1 MLALLD
7 PEEGGMLHR
16 SAAVLVLVLALAALG
31 WPSPAR
37 AEDAHAPAAAGPIYV
52 PVDPLVVPLI
62 RGSDVR
68 RHLIFVVQLEVADAV
83 AGARVREMMPRL
95 RDAYLRALARLADRL
110 DDSTPPD
117 LERVKRG
124 LATASGQ
131 VLGQQVVL
139 DVLVHRSFVRRPS

>member
-1 MLALLD
+1 MVR
-7 PEEGGMLHR
+7 R
-16 SAAVLVLVLALAALG
+16 SAAILALVLALAVPA
-31 WPSPAR
+31 WPGPAH
-37 AEDAHAPAAAGPIYV
+37 AEDAHAPAPAGPIYV

-68 RHLIFVVQLEVADAV
+68 RHLIFVVQLEVADAA

-95 RDAYLRALARLADRL
+95 RDAYLRALARLADRQ
-110 DDSTPPD
+110 DDTAPPD

-131 VLGQQVVL
+131 VLGQHVVL